1 MKAILE
7 FNLDEGDDKGAHLR
21 AIKSLD
27 MAIALWDM
35 EEYLRRQTKYAS
47 DLMPIEV
54 YKNLEEVRDKF
65 REIMSERSIDLDELL
80 K

>member
-7 FNLDEGDDKGAHLR
+7 FNLDEGDDKAAHLR
-21 AIKSLD
+21 AIKALD

-35 EEYLRRQTKYAS
+35 DEYLRGQTKYAS

-54 YKNLEEVRDKF
+54 YKSLEGVRDQL
-65 REIMSERSIDLDELL
+65 REIMNERSIDLDELL

>member
-7 FNLDEGDDKGAHLR
+7 FNLDEQDDRVAHLR
-21 AIKSLD
+21 AVKALD

-65 REIMSERSIDLDELL
+65 REIMSERSLDIDELL

>member
-7 FNLDEGDDKGAHLR
+7 FNLDEQDDRAAHLR
-21 AIKSLD
+21 AVKALD

-65 REIMSERSIDLDELL
+65 SEIMSERSLDIDELL

>member
-7 FNLDEGDDKGAHLR
+7 FNLDEGDDKAAHLR
-21 AIKSLD
+21 AIKALD

-35 EEYLRRQTKYAS
+35 DEYLRGQIKYAS

-54 YKNLEEVRDKF
+54 YKSLEGVRDQL
-65 REIMSERSIDLDELL
+65 REIMNERSIDLDELL

>member
-7 FNLDEGDDKGAHLR
+7 FNLDEGDDKAAHLR
-21 AIKSLD
+21 AIKALD

-65 REIMSERSIDLDELL
+65 REIMSERSLDIDELL